1 MWLNINLLKITT
13 MKKMNQITKVLFLSL
28 LSLTLF
34 FSACNKDDE
43 LITKTDLLTS
53 SSWKVT
59 AETIDPG
66 FPTFDNQG
74 NITGSTNDLF
84 AMMDDCSKD
93 NTFSFNTDKKL
104 IMDEGATKCESTAP
118 QKTAGTWSFNSE
130 ETTLIITVDGYPLTM
145 TILELTDKVLKL
157 KSTEVSGGIT
167 FSYTTTFSH

>member
-1 MWLNINLLKITT
+1 
-13 MKKMNQITKVLFLSL
+13 MKKMNQNSRMLFLSL
-28 LSLTLF
+28 LSLTLL

-59 AETIDPG
+59 AEIIDPG

-74 NITGSTNDLF
+74 NITGSTNDIF

-93 NTFSFNTDKKL
+93 NTFSFNTDKTL

-118 QKTAGTWSFNSE
+118 QKTAGTWSFNSD
-130 ETTLIITVDGYPLTM
+130 ETTLTITVDGDPITM

-157 KSTEVSGGIT
+157 TATQVTGGIT
-167 FSYTTTFSH
+167 FSYTTTLSH

>member
-1 MWLNINLLKITT
+1 
-13 MKKMNQITKVLFLSL
+13 MKKMNQISRMLFLSL
-28 LSLTLF
+28 LSTTFL

-53 SSWKVT
+53 SSWKLT
-59 AETIDPG
+59 AEIIDPG
-66 FPTFDNQG
+66 FPTFDNEG

-84 AMMDDCSKD
+84 ARMDDCSKD
-93 NTFSFNTDKKL
+93 NTFSFNTDKTL

-118 QKTAGTWSFNSE
+118 QKTAGSWSFNSD
-130 ETTLIITVDGYPLTM
+130 ETTLTITVDGDPLTM

-157 KSTEVSGGIT
+157 TATEVTGGIT

>member
-1 MWLNINLLKITT
+1 
-13 MKKMNQITKVLFLSL
+13 MKKMNQIYQALFLSL
-28 LSLTLF
+28 LSLTLL
-34 FSACNKDDE
+34 FSACNKDDD

-59 AETIDPG
+59 AEIIDPG

-93 NTFSFNTDKKL
+93 NILSFNTDKTL
-104 IMDEGATKCESTAP
+104 ILDEGATKCESTAP
-118 QKTAGTWSFNSE
+118 QKTTVSWSFNSD
-130 ETTLIITVDGYPLTM
+130 ETTLTITVDGYPQTT

-157 KSTEVSGGIT
+157 KTTEVSEGIT
-167 FSYTTTFSH
+167 ITYTATLSH